1 MKTIRANVVL
11 LCCILLVACAVRP
24 PVAPSDRDLW
34 LARKVVLTELQAWSV
49 TGRIGVTTER
59 EGWHASLFW
68 TQQGQDYL
76 IDLIGPLGQGRIRI
90 QGDASGVT
98 VQTADGRVLSA
109 EDPELLL
116 KETVGVAVPVTGLK
130 HWIRGLPAPI
140 RHTGLSSDDQGRLT
154 HLEQGGWV
162 IDYTDYRQVEN
173 LDLPTRIR
181 ARQGDIQVRLAIG
194 EWNLAS

>member
-1 MKTIRANVVL
+1 MKEIRASAVL
-11 LCCILLVACAVRP
+11 LCCTLLTACAVRP
-24 PVAPSDRDLW
+24 PVEPVDRDPW
-34 LARKVVLTELQAWSV
+34 LARKAVLTDLQEWSI

-90 QGDASGVT
+90 QGDASRVT

-116 KETVGVAVPVTGLK
+116 RETVGVGVPVTGLK
-130 HWIRGLPAPI
+130 YWIRGLPAPVPHI
-140 RHTGLSSDDQGRLT
+140 KLSSDDRGRLT
-154 HLEQGGWV
+154 YLEQGGWM
-162 IDYTDYRQVEN
+162 IDYTDYEPVGN

-181 ARQGDIQVRLAIG
+181 ARQGDMQVRLVIRQ
-194 EWNLAS
+194 WNLAS